1 MKITLVLHNIR
12 STYNV
17 GAILRTAE
25 GLGIERVVYSGYTP
39 RFNDAE
45 LLPHLREKLNH
56 QIVKAALGAEK
67 LVPQVYLEKESSLA
81 DSLTNTD
88 ILEEKSSENTLL
100 TAQKDQN
107 LPKNSENQC
116 LCLTKWLKCATME
129 GYTVMGLENNLSEI
143 EMSRQL
149 ILGQQKL
156 PNGEKI
162 KLGDRLVLVLGEEVS
177 GIPAE
182 IRPLMD
188 YFLEIPMH
196 GQKESF
202 NVSVATGI
210 ALWGL
215 QNCY

>member
-1 MKITLVLHNIR
+1 MQISVVLHNIR

-25 GLGIERVVYSGYTP
+25 GLGIKEVIYSGYTP
-39 RFNDAE
+39 RYDDSK

-56 QIVKAALGAEK
+56 QIAKAALDAEK
-67 LVPQVYLEKESSLA
+67 LIPQRSL
-81 DSLTNTD
+81 DDVEL
-88 ILEEKSSENTLL
+88 IE
-100 TAQKDQN
+100 
-107 LPKNSENQC
+107 
-116 LCLTKWLKCATME
+116 WLKTAAARQQ
-129 GYTVMGLENNLSEI
+129 TVIGLENNLSSE
-143 EMSRQL
+143 EMPRQL
-149 ILGQQKL
+149 ILGQ
-156 PNGEKI
+156 PAN
-162 KLGDRLVLVLGEEVS
+162 LGKDVILILGEEVH

-182 IRPLMD
+182 IRQLMD